1 MIYINNNHINLLTRN
16 VPCPE
21 RLNIELTTGCNLKC
35 VMCRGRNNYV
45 KENKLDKFL
54 KVEDFIRIIN
64 GTDLNRLKVIN
75 FAGSAEPLLNPYIL
89 PILTLCRE
97 NGIIVEFITNGMLLT
112 SQISKQIL
120 GCSSEIHISFG
131 GSTKQTFESIRQG
144 ASFELVYENIQTLK
158 ELKKSSNN
166 QYPHIWLNP
175 VLMKRNIHEIPEII
189 ELAKELG
196 CQGVAC
202 SHLTVNSPELIEESL
217 FFHKE
222 ECNISLQNT
231 EILANRYNI
240 SLIRPEYFSLE
251 SNCKEKTSENVEA
264 WKKCRFLWNHA
275 ILGLEGIEP
284 CSSNSEIDFDGDVI
298 KNKFMDIWNN
308 HWYAEK
314 RYRLL
319 TGNPPDYCKIC
330 KDPSARDANNIGSY
344 FREEILPEASAY
356 AQALPSM
363 SLAKELE
370 LSC

>member
-112 SQISKQIL
+112 SQISRQIL
-120 GCSSEIHISFG
+120 GCASEIHISFG

-158 ELKKSSNN
+158 ELKKSKA
-166 QYPHIWLNP
+166 I
-175 VLMKRNIHEIPEII
+175 KRI
-189 ELAKELG
+189 EFAGSLRRKKDLIGDVDILVISDEPKKIMDIFVNLDDVKEVLAKG
-196 CQGVAC
+196 STKSSAV
-202 SHLTVNSPELIEESL
+202 L
-217 FFHKE
+217 FTRSDKA
-222 ECNISLQNT
+222 SKTL
-231 EILANRYNI
+231 
-240 SLIRPEYFSLE
+240 SVMPFSFFF
-251 SNCKEKTSENVEA
+251 SFDSKTA
-264 WKKCRFLWNHA
+264 
-275 ILGLEGIEP
+275 
-284 CSSNSEIDFDGDVI
+284 
-298 KNKFMDIWNN
+298 
-308 HWYAEK
+308 
-314 RYRLL
+314 
-319 TGNPPDYCKIC
+319 
-330 KDPSARDANNIGSY
+330 
-344 FREEILPEASAY
+344 
-356 AQALPSM
+356 
-363 SLAKELE
+363 
-370 LSC
+370 